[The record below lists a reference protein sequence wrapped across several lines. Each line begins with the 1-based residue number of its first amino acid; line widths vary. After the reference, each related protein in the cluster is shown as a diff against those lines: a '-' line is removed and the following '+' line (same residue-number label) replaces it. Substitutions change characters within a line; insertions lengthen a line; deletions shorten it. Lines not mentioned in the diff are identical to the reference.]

1 MSVELLEALQ
11 ECITVIQKLSDLMRE
26 DREDIPGCI
35 SGEILTEY
43 LRGTDRVQEILSLL
57 LESLQAIL
65 TGV

>member
-11 ECITVIQKLSDLMRE
+11 ECITAIQKLSDLMRE

-35 SGEILTEY
+35 SGEILAEY